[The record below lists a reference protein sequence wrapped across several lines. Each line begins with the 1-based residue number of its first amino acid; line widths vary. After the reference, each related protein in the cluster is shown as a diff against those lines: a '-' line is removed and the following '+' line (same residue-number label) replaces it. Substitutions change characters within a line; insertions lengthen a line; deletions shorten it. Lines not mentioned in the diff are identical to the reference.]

1 MKISEEDRA
10 LFRGSVGNVVKIK
23 NQENVLKLPR
33 PQLKVKIRKALREDP
48 EMVDLMSDDP
58 SWINSDPSSEMR
70 FRREG
75 VAPKLLRQ
83 LIQGKFAPDA
93 VIDLHGLTASEARD
107 ELQYFLYSA
116 LKQNLFCVKII
127 HGQGY
132 GSKGDPII
140 RGLIDRWLRL
150 QLDILAFANP
160 PQRMGGRGATLCL
173 LRNQYCFDE

>member
-1 MKISEEDRA
+1 MKISEEDRS
-10 LFRGSVGNVVKIK
+10 LFRNSVGDVAKIK
-23 NQENVLKLPR
+23 NQDNILKLPR
-33 PQLKVKIRKALREDP
+33 PKLKVKVHKALREDP
-48 EMVDLMSDDP
+48 NKIDLMSDDP
-58 SWINSDPSSEMR
+58 TWINSDPTSEMR
-70 FRREG
+70 FRRNG
-75 VAPKLLRQ
+75 VSPKLLRQ
-83 LIQGKFAPDA
+83 LIQGKIGPDA

-116 LKQNLFCVKII
+116 LKQNLFCIKII

-173 LRNQYCFDE
+173 LRGQYHLD